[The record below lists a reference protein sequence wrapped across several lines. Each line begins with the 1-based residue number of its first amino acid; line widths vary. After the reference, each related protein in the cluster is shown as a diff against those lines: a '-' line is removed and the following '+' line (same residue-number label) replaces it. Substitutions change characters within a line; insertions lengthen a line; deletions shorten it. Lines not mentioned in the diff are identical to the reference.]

1 MSSRRRIVPL
11 LVPLALLTAAC
22 AGSDDDGAGNDVA
35 APGDTTSDATADPT
49 TSAGSSPGTSA
60 AAAEDADEDG
70 EPAAAATLTLRTTPH
85 SPIAASAVVESDDP
99 VAVEITA
106 RSGDHVVEVP
116 RTAAMATRH
125 EIPVVG
131 MRQSLEYTLDVRL
144 VGDDGATTATLSGT
158 FTTGT
163 IEWDLPDFQLAVD
176 EDRAQPGVTII
187 EFDRWNPP
195 DDAPGG
201 QAVVGLDHEGEIVWF
216 YRNSG
221 TVGAVEPTPDG
232 RFISHYFPV
241 GVRTFD
247 LLGNVLDN
255 FQVAPEPV
263 EGDREVRDADA
274 LAAFAEV
281 FSGNEGDPEALPV
294 RADWV
299 DLTSIHHEVWPMPD
313 GNFLALSTTNHEL
326 TAEEREA
333 TCPGDEIEFA
343 AVSDVIV
350 EFEPDGTVLRTWD
363 LWDVLDISTI
373 PGSAMCSTDRLF
385 ESTDFRDWTHA
396 NAVIYDEQRDA
407 IIISS
412 RHTDQVIAL
421 DHLDDL
427 GPQTSV
433 RWILGAQGTIP
444 LDGDAPH
451 HQHAVEL
458 QDDGSILLYDNGN
471 FRPGTEVAD
480 PETPAYSRAVLYE
493 VDDTDDDPVQ
503 WSATQVWEHR
513 MDDVQGRALYARFLG
528 DADRMDN
535 GNVLITHGGIDMPDE
550 YANVRI
556 VEVAP
561 DGAAGGDIVWDLSFG
576 DSDREFTSYRAER
589 VPSLY
594 FGPDWV
600 S

>member
-1 MSSRRRIVPL
+1 MTPRHRFVPL
-11 LVPLALLTAAC
+11 LVPLALMAAAC
-22 AGSDDDGAGNDVA
+22 AGSDDEAADDVA
-35 APGDTTSDATADPT
+35 GTDAVTTEAPAATAAPVEQTPDTTAP
-49 TSAGSSPGTSA
+49 
-60 AAAEDADEDG
+60 ED
-70 EPAAAATLTLRTTPH
+70 EPAATLTLEAAPF

-106 RSGDHVVEVP
+106 TAGDHVVEVP
-116 RTAAMATRH
+116 RTAAAATRH

-131 MRQSLEYTLDVRL
+131 MRQDLDYALEVRL
-144 VGDDGATTATLSGT
+144 VAEDGTAVGSLSDS
-158 FTTGT
+158 FTTGS
-163 IEWDLPDFQLAVD
+163 IDWDLPDFELVVD
-176 EDRAQPGVTII
+176 EDRAQPGVTIV

-232 RFISHYFPV
+232 LFLSHYFPV

-247 LLGNVLDN
+247 LLGNVIDN

-263 EGDREVRDADA
+263 EADREIRDADA

-281 FSGNEGDPEALPV
+281 FAGNEGDPEAIPV

-326 TAEEREA
+326 TPEQREA

-363 LWDVLDISTI
+363 LWDVLDVSEI
-373 PGSAMCSTDRLF
+373 PGSAMCSTDRLY

-427 GPQTSV
+427 GPQASV
-433 RWILGAQGTIP
+433 RWILGEQGTIP
-444 LDGDAPH
+444 LDGDPPH

-471 FRPGTEVAD
+471 FRPGTAVGD
-480 PETPAYSRAVLYE
+480 PDAPTYSRAVLYA
-493 VDDTDDDPVQ
+493 VDDTADDPAQ

-513 MDDVQGRALYARFLG
+513 MDDVQGRPLYARFLG
-528 DADRMDN
+528 DADRVDN
-535 GNVLITHGGIDMPDE
+535 GNVLITHGGIDLPDE
-550 YANVRI
+550 FVNVRI
-556 VEVAP
+556 VEVVP
-561 DGAAGGDIVWDLSFG
+561 DGDSGGDIVWDLSFG
-576 DSDREFTSYRAER
+576 DAVREYSSYRAER

-594 FGPDWV
+594 LGPEWV

>member
-1 MSSRRRIVPL
+1 MSSRRRFVHL

-22 AGSDDDGAGNDVA
+22 AGSDDDANDTA
-35 APGDTTSDATADPT
+35 APSGTAADTAP
-49 TSAGSSPGTSA
+49 AGSTAGTDAVEEDIA
-60 AAAEDADEDG
+60 AADG
-70 EPAAAATLTLRTTPH
+70 EEDVEEGSDHGADATLTLSTTPH
-85 SPIAASAVVESDDP
+85 SPIAASAVVESDEP

-116 RTAAMATRH
+116 RTAATAVRH

-131 MRQSLEYTLDVRL
+131 MRQDLEYALDVRL
-144 VGDDGATTATLSGT
+144 VGDDGTTTTTLSGT
-158 FTTGT
+158 FTTGS
-163 IEWDLPDFQLAVD
+163 IDGDLPDFQLVVD
-176 EDRAQPGVTII
+176 EARAQPGVTII

-195 DDAPGG
+195 DDAPSG
-201 QAVVGLDHEGEIVWF
+201 QAVIGLDHDGEIVWY
-216 YRNSG
+216 YRNTG
-221 TVGAVEPTPDG
+221 TVGAVEPTADG
-232 RFISHYFPV
+232 LFLSHYFPV

-247 LLGNVLDN
+247 VLGNVVDN

-281 FSGNEGDPEALPV
+281 FSGNEGDPEALPL

-299 DLTSIHHEVWPMPD
+299 DLTSIHHEAWAMPD

-326 TAEEREA
+326 TAEQRA
-333 TCPGDEIEFA
+333 ASCPGDDTEFA
-343 AVSDVIV
+343 ATSDVIA

-363 LWDVLDISTI
+363 LWDVLDIAEI
-373 PGSAMCSTDRLF
+373 PGSAMCNTDRLF

-444 LDGDAPH
+444 LDGDAPY

-458 QDDGSILLYDNGN
+458 QDDGSILPYDNGN

-480 PETPAYSRAVLYE
+480 PETPAFSRAVLYE

-594 FGPDWV
+594 FGR
-600 S
+600 

>member
-1 MSSRRRIVPL
+1 MSPRRRLVPL
-11 LVPLALLTAAC
+11 LVPLALLAAAC
-22 AGSDDDGAGNDVA
+22 AGSDDDVVG
-35 APGDTTSDATADPT
+35 GDAISDPT
-49 TSAGSSPGTSA
+49 TSAGSSPGTST

-70 EPAAAATLTLRTTPH
+70 EPAAAATLTLQATPH
-85 SPIAASAVVESDDP
+85 SPIAASAVVESDGP

-116 RTAAMATRH
+116 RTAAAATRH

-131 MRQSLEYTLDVRL
+131 MRQDLEYVFDVRL
-144 VGDDGATTATLSGT
+144 VAEDGTAAGSLSDS
-158 FTTGT
+158 FTTGS
-163 IEWDLPDFQLAVD
+163 IDWDLPDFQLAVD
-176 EDRAQPGVTII
+176 EDRAQPGVTIV

-201 QAVVGLDHEGEIVWF
+201 QAVVGLDHDGEIVWF
-216 YRNSG
+216 YRNTG
-221 TVGAVEPTPDG
+221 TVGAVEPTSDG
-232 RFISHYFPV
+232 LFLSHYFPV

-255 FQVAPEPV
+255 FQVAPDPV

-299 DLTSIHHEVWPMPD
+299 DLTSIHHEVWAMPD

-326 TAEEREA
+326 TPEQREA

-343 AVSDVIV
+343 ATSDVIV

-363 LWDVLDISTI
+363 LWDVLDISKV

-444 LDGDAPH
+444 LDGDAPY

-480 PETPAYSRAVLYE
+480 PETPTYSRAVLYD
-493 VDDTDDDPVQ
+493 VDDTDDDPAQ

-513 MDDVQGRALYARFLG
+513 MDDVQGRAIYARFLG

-550 YANVRI
+550 PVDVRI
-556 VEVAP
+556 VEVVP
-561 DGAAGGDIVWDLSFG
+561 DGDSGGDIVWDLSFG
-576 DSDREFTSYRAER
+576 DSDREYTSYRAER